1 MGLHQ
6 EKNNERG
13 GNVNPFNEVA
23 ENQARSSRVGAIAAA
38 LLRCAASGGYGSPR
52 LTAECARECP
62 W

>member
-23 ENQARSSRVGAIAAA
+23 EKSRVGAIAAA

-52 LTAECARECP
+52 LTAECARECL